1 MTNKNKQQNTS
12 FVICHICEGSGK
24 KDGATCP
31 NCGGLGVGAFLNGYF
46 LYWGMSLSRPA
57 IRLRQLKNRVNLFVN
72 FIAFIFALIGLG
84 SLGFWIWQQDFLT
97 YFNFANYKSPLIF
110 MFWLG
115 IFAIMFIFY
124 RISEDSDQMAK
135 IPKGIMKK
143 NGLMT
148 PDNWKELK
156 KYKYKLDIST
166 GFDHEALKV
175 LEQSVDLAGKMKH
188 GSADIIHLFFNSLRN
203 NSIAAL
209 FGRLSVSGE
218 ELSEKVKRQLSNHNP
233 KSGEGI
239 SLESKEALI
248 EAYIQ
253 SVHLDQKK
261 VEVINLMMPAQIYDN
276 DVREI
281 LYDLEVD
288 KDKIYN
294 AIKWFRINDEI
305 IDNYKVYKKMAK
317 YKPGSNMD
325 RAYTAVA
332 TEVLNQLSYDLTR
345 EAKWGRLE
353 LCVAR
358 EDEIEDIFQKFE
370 SGRAGVI
377 LVAEPGVGKNTIVG
391 GIAQLMVKE
400 DVPDILKDKRLVEL
414 DVARLVSGA
423 NPSEAQ
429 QRLLVV
435 MDEVSRSGNIVLY
448 IKNLENIIGIQAGAG
463 ESLDLSEVLVSA
475 LERNA
480 FYCIASTTLSNYAKY
495 IESKPIGEL
504 MAKLE
509 IREPEKNQAI
519 QILESKIGFLE
530 NKYSVFFS
538 YNALEEA
545 VKLSSKYIH
554 EKHLPAKAIEILE
567 SAAIKVLNE
576 KGKESL
582 IMKDDIA
589 NIVSEM
595 TNIPLDKVSEH
606 EEDVLLNLE
615 NLMHKRM
622 IGQEEAVK
630 MVAASL
636 RRARVEMRDSK
647 RPIASFLF
655 LGPTGVGKTELAKT
669 VAEVYFGDEKAM
681 IRLDM
686 SEYQEQSSIKKML
699 GQGSEL
705 GYLTEAVRKAPF
717 SLILLDEFEKAH
729 PEILNLFLQIMDDGR
744 LTDGQGRTIDFTNCI
759 IIATSNAGAL
769 YIQEQ
774 VKSGV
779 DVNKIKETL
788 INEQLNKVMKP
799 ELINRFDGIVVFKP
813 LSEDNILSIA
823 KLLLRKIERMLELKG
838 IGLMAEEDGV
848 RKLAHEGFD
857 PKFGARP
864 LRRVLQEKIENA
876 IANLILSDK
885 LERRDVVIID
895 ADANLQVK
903 KGREL

>member
-1 MTNKNKQQNTS
+1 MTNKKQQNTS
-12 FVICHICEGSGK
+12 FVICHICEGTGK
-24 KDGATCP
+24 KDGAACP
-31 NCGGLGVGAFLNGYF
+31 NCAGLGAGAFLNGYF
-46 LYWGMSLSRPA
+46 LYWGLSLGKSA
-57 IRLRQLKNRVNLFVN
+57 IRLRQLISRVHLFIN
-72 FIAFIFALIGLG
+72 FIAFIFALSGLG
-84 SLGFWIWQQDFLT
+84 ALGFWIWQQDFLVD
-97 YFNFANYKSPLIF
+97 FSFANYKNPLIF
-110 MFWLG
+110 LFWLG
-115 IFAIMFIFY
+115 SLAIMFIFY
-124 RISEDSDQMAK
+124 RISEESDKMAR
-135 IPKGIMKK
+135 IPKGMMRK
-143 NGLMT
+143 NDLIT

-156 KYKYKLDIST
+156 KYKYKIEISA
-166 GFDHEALKV
+166 GFDHGALKA
-175 LEQSVDLAGKMKH
+175 LEESVGLAKKMKH
-188 GSADIIHLFFNSLRN
+188 GGADIIHLFFNSLR
-203 NSIAAL
+203 SEVVAAL
-209 FGRLSVSGE
+209 LGRLNVSGE
-218 ELSEKVKRQLSNHNP
+218 ELIGKIERQLSNFNP
-233 KSGEGI
+233 RSKEGL
-239 SLESKEALI
+239 SLELKEVLI

-253 SVHLDQKK
+253 SVYFNQKK
-261 VEVINLMMPAQIYDN
+261 VEVINFIMPAQMYN
-276 DVREI
+276 TDVQEI
-281 LYDLEVD
+281 LYDSEID
-288 KDKIYN
+288 KDKIFN
-294 AIKWFRINDEI
+294 AIKWFRINDEV
-305 IDNYKVYKKMAK
+305 IDNYKVYKKMAR

-332 TEVLNQLSYDLTR
+332 TDVLNQLSYDLTR
-345 EAKWGRLE
+345 DAKWGRLE

-377 LVAEPGVGKNTIVG
+377 LVGEPGVGKNAIVG

-400 DVPDILKDKRLVEL
+400 DVPYIFKDKRLVEL

-435 MDEVSRSGNIVLY
+435 MDEISRSGNIILY
-448 IKNLENIIGIQAGAG
+448 IKNLENIVGIQAGAG

-475 LERNA
+475 LERNS
-480 FYCIASTTLSNYAKY
+480 FYCIASTTINNYSKY
-495 IESKPIGEL
+495 IENKPIGEL
-504 MAKLE
+504 MAKIE
-509 IREPEKNQAI
+509 IKEPEKNQAI
-519 QILESKIGFLE
+519 QIIESKVGFLE

-554 EKHLPAKAIEILE
+554 DKHLPAKAIEILE
-567 SAAIKVLNE
+567 SVSIKVLNE

-582 IMKDDIA
+582 AVKDDVA
-589 NIVSEM
+589 GVVSEM
-595 TNIPLDKVSEH
+595 TNIPLDKISEH
-606 EEDVLLNLE
+606 EEDILLNLE
-615 NLMHKRM
+615 EFMHKRM

-630 MVAASL
+630 MVSASL

-669 VAEVYFGDEKAM
+669 VAEVYFGDEKTM

-699 GQGSEL
+699 GQGGDT

-717 SLILLDEFEKAH
+717 SLILLDELEKAH
-729 PEILNLFLQIMDDGR
+729 PEILNLFLQMMDDGR

-774 VKSGV
+774 VKSGT
-779 DVNKIKETL
+779 DISKIKEVL

-823 KLLLRKIERMLELKG
+823 KLMLKKIERMLELKG
-838 IGLMAEEDGV
+838 IGLLAEEDGV
-848 RKLAHEGFD
+848 RKLAREGFD

-895 ADANLQVK
+895 TDANLQVK

>member
-1 MTNKNKQQNTS
+1 MTKKNKQQNTS
-12 FVICHICEGSGK
+12 FVICHICEGTGK
-24 KDGATCP
+24 KDGSVCP

-46 LYWGMSLSRPA
+46 LYWGLNLNKSA
-57 IRLRQLKNRVNLFVN
+57 IKLRQLIGRVHLFVN
-72 FIAFIFALIGLG
+72 FTAFILALAGLGALGFWVWRQEFFTYFSFTGYKDPLIFLFWLG
-84 SLGFWIWQQDFLT
+84 SL
-97 YFNFANYKSPLIF
+97 A
-110 MFWLG
+110 
-115 IFAIMFIFY
+115 AMFIFY
-124 RISEDSDQMAK
+124 RISEESDKMAR
-135 IPKGIMKK
+135 IPKEILKK
-143 NGLMT
+143 NDLTT

-156 KYKYKLDIST
+156 KYKYKIEIST
-166 GFDHEALKV
+166 GFDRGALKV
-175 LEQSVDLAGKMKH
+175 LEESVDLAKKMRH
-188 GSADIIHLFFNSLRN
+188 GGADVMHLFFSSLKDGVV
-203 NSIAAL
+203 SAL
-209 FGRLSVSGE
+209 LGRLSVPGE
-218 ELSEKVKRQLSNHNP
+218 ELVGKAKRQLLNLD
-233 KSGEGI
+233 SGDKENL
-239 SLESKEALI
+239 SLELKEVLI
-248 EAYIQ
+248 EAFVQ
-253 SVHLDQKK
+253 AVHFNQKK
-261 VEVINLMMPAQIYDN
+261 VEAVNFIMSSQMHDEV
-276 DVREI
+276 VREI
-281 LYDLEVD
+281 LYDLDVD
-288 KDKIYN
+288 SDKIFN

-305 IDNYKVYKKMAK
+305 VENYKKYKKMAR

-332 TEVLNQLSYDLTR
+332 TEVLNHLSYDLTR

-377 LVAEPGVGKNTIVG
+377 LVGDPGVGKNTIAG

-400 DVPDILKDKRLVEL
+400 DVPDIFKDKRLVEL

-429 QRLLVV
+429 QRLLVII
-435 MDEVSRSGNIVLY
+435 DEISRSGNIVLY
-448 IKNLENIIGIQAGAG
+448 IKNIENIVGIQAGGG

-475 LERNA
+475 LERNS
-480 FYCIASTTLSNYAKY
+480 FYCIASTSANNYSKH
-495 IESKPIGEL
+495 IENKPIGDL
-504 MAKLE
+504 MAKIE

-538 YNALEEA
+538 YDALAEA

-554 EKHLPAKAIEILE
+554 DKRLPAKAIEILE
-567 SAAIKVLNE
+567 SVAIKVFDE

-582 IMKDDIA
+582 AVKDDVA
-589 NIVSEM
+589 GVVSEM

-615 NLMHKRM
+615 GFMHKRM

-630 MVAASL
+630 MISASL

-647 RPIASFLF
+647 RPIANFLF

-686 SEYQEQSSIKKML
+686 SEYQEQNSIKKML
-699 GQGSEL
+699 GQESDT

-759 IIATSNAGAL
+759 VIATSNAGAL

-774 VKSGV
+774 VKLGT
-779 DVNKIKETL
+779 DINKIKEVL

-823 KLLLRKIERMLELKG
+823 KLMLKKIEMMLELKG
-838 IGLMAEEDGV
+838 IGLLAEEDGV
-848 RKLAHEGFD
+848 RKLAREGYD

-864 LRRVLQEKIENA
+864 LRRVLQERIENA

-885 LERRDVVIID
+885 LERRDVVVID
-895 ADANLQVK
+895 AEANLQVR